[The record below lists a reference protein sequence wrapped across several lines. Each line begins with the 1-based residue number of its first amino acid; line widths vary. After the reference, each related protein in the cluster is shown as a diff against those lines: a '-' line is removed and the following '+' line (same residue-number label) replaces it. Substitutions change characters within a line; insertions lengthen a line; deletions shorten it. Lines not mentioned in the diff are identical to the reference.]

1 MKIKTLAILIWLSLL
16 ILISCNYNKSESD
29 NILKFREVE
38 FSKTAGDCDQDD
50 TVCIEITIN
59 YQLVEIGPGQI
70 VDSINYQIRE
80 SIGTT
85 LVGFIPDSLGKS
97 SDFSA
102 LSEYIIKSYED
113 FREEF
118 TDYAHKWYI
127 EIRSYIIR
135 NDEKICCIA
144 IETNSYMGGAHGNDW
159 LEIMNFNSQTGN
171 SISWKDLINDQN
183 KFTQIA
189 EKVFREENELA
200 NDADLNEEGYFF
212 ENGRYKLPENI
223 GLSTEGLL
231 FLYNTYEVAPY
242 FMGRT
247 EYTISWD
254 QLAGLLNEN
263 WEDL

>member
-1 MKIKTLAILIWLSLL
+1 MKTKTIFILLSLL
-16 ILISCNYNKSESD
+16 ILISCNYSKQESV
-29 NILKFREVE
+29 NILEFREVE
-38 FSKTAGDCDQDD
+38 FSNSAGDCDQDG
-50 TVCIEITIN
+50 VACIEITIN
-59 YQLVEIGPGQI
+59 YQLVEIGAEQI
-70 VDSINYQIRE
+70 IDSINYQIRE

-85 LVGFIPDSLGKS
+85 MAGFLPDSLGKS
-97 SDFSA
+97 SDLNI
-102 LSEYIIKSYED
+102 LSNYLIKSYED
-113 FREEF
+113 LREEF
-118 TDYAHKWYI
+118 TDYAQKWYV
-127 EIRSYIIR
+127 EIHSYILR
-135 NDEKICCIA
+135 NDDKICCIA

-159 LEIMNFNSQTGN
+159 LEILNFDSRTGN

-212 ENGRYKLPENI
+212 ENGRYRLPENI
-223 GLSTEGLL
+223 GLSSEGML
-231 FLYNTYEVAPY
+231 FLYNSYEVAPY

-263 WEDL
+263 WEDLL